1 MSKMFNSYN
10 KPIEHT
16 LCHQPQL
23 QNQNVKP
30 IIDIQGKF
38 LGVQARHALPFKLYF
53 HLENFTSE
61 ENKNF
66 ISDILAGTAVFELLT
81 LNGKSVLKQEY
92 PVIAV
97 LNQDTN
103 DLEVTISSEEAV
115 QLRRETYVMRVDL
128 VAAAIPYRVYSEKD
142 GYLVIR

>member
-10 KPIEHT
+10 RPAEHK
-16 LCHQPQL
+16 LCCQPQL
-23 QNQNVKP
+23 QDQNVKP

-38 LGVQARHALPFKLYF
+38 LGVQARYALPFKLYF

-61 ENKNF
+61 ENKELVP
-66 ISDILAGTAVFELLT
+66 DILAGTAIVEFLT

-92 PVIAV
+92 PVTTI

-103 DLEVTISSEEAV
+103 DLEVTISPEEAA
-115 QLRRETYVMRVDL
+115 QLKREAYVIRVDL

>member
-10 KPIEHT
+10 RSAEHRV
-16 LCHQPQL
+16 CRPPQL
-23 QNQNVKP
+23 QDQNVKP

-38 LGVQARHALPFKLYF
+38 LGVQVRHALPFKLYF

-61 ENKNF
+61 ENKKL
-66 ISDILAGTAVFELLT
+66 IPDILAGTVIFELLT
-81 LNGKSVLKQEY
+81 LNRKSVLRQEY
-92 PVIAV
+92 PVATA

-103 DLEVTISSEEAV
+103 DLEVTISPEEAA
-115 QLRRETYVMRVDL
+115 QLKSETYVMRVDL